1 MFSHNKYF
9 RKSKIISLDKFFED
23 VLYNK
28 YYGYYSKKNPFEK
41 EGDFITSPSISFLFS
56 EMIAVWIII
65 LWKDLGKPKRFN
77 IVELGPG
84 NGNLSK
90 ILIKTFKCFPEFYKV
105 SQLYLYEKS
114 SYLKKIQKKKLN
126 NKKVSWI
133 SNFNKIKNGPV
144 IFFGNEFFD
153 ALPIKQFK
161 IKNKILYEKFVY
173 QNKERKIKEFF
184 RKAKKN
190 DVVAIKKYEILKNKT
205 FIEYPKKGLL
215 LLNKIIAKVNKL
227 NGGLLLIDYGY
238 VKQNNLNTLQ
248 SVMQHRKNKI
258 YENLGKADI
267 TSLVNFNLLK
277 NYFIKKRLKVEN
289 IVTQNFFLKKMGILE
304 RAEILSKNMNFKEKS
319 DIYIRIK
326 RLVHSKYMGELFKVI
341 FAFKLKKKKI
351 TGFN

>member
-133 SNFNKIKNGPV
+133 SNFNKI
-144 IFFGNEFFD
+144 
-153 ALPIKQFK
+153 
-161 IKNKILYEKFVY
+161 
-173 QNKERKIKEFF
+173 
-184 RKAKKN
+184 
-190 DVVAIKKYEILKNKT
+190 
-205 FIEYPKKGLL
+205 
-215 LLNKIIAKVNKL
+215 
-227 NGGLLLIDYGY
+227 
-238 VKQNNLNTLQ
+238 
-248 SVMQHRKNKI
+248 
-258 YENLGKADI
+258 
-267 TSLVNFNLLK
+267 
-277 NYFIKKRLKVEN
+277 
-289 IVTQNFFLKKMGILE
+289 
-304 RAEILSKNMNFKEKS
+304 
-319 DIYIRIK
+319 
-326 RLVHSKYMGELFKVI
+326 
-341 FAFKLKKKKI
+341 
-351 TGFN
+351 